1 MDTLVAIFANSLVS
15 SLLLFQSIRLLKRRK
30 ARFLSIGLL
39 LLMLPATLC
48 WAVFGYLDNKDVMLA
63 CGAGTFLL
71 NVVTLFL
78 YIQARSFRKTAI

>member
-30 ARFLSIGLL
+30 ARYLSVGLL
-39 LLMLPATLC
+39 LLMLPATFC
-48 WAVFGYLDNKDVMLA
+48 WAVFGYLESKQIMLA
-63 CGAGTFLL
+63 CGIGTFLL

-78 YIQARSFRKTAI
+78 YVNARSFRKTAI

>member
-30 ARFLSIGLL
+30 ARYLSVGLL

-48 WAVFGYLDNKDVMLA
+48 WAVFGWLESKQIMFA
-63 CGAGTFLL
+63 CGVGTFLL
-71 NVVTLFL
+71 NVVTLYL
-78 YIQARSFRKTAI
+78 YLNARSFRMMTK